1 MRVTLN
7 KMISRITLLGGG
19 LICFFLISSLFGGDS
34 HVWLIFFK
42 EGWKPPTSLKRSAFL
57 CVSLFGSLR
66 HHLISNLI
74 PVLIFWMSGDV
85 PMSLKTSCD
94 KVHRINSF
102 GHLNISNNCR
112 WKKFCTSFFSHYLHL
127 FAGFFIHPRWCR
139 ISSINRSTFS
149 KINIAFPLP
158 STIFPML
165 CHFLLP

>member
-7 KMISRITLLGGG
+7 NMI
-19 LICFFLISSLFGGDS
+19 ICFFYFIPIWGRFPCLT
-34 HVWLIFFK
+34 HIFQR
-42 EGWKPPTSLKRSAFL
+42 GLKPPTVFLKRSAFL

-66 HHLISNLI
+66 PYSISNLI

-112 WKKFCTSFFSHYLHL
+112 WKKFCTSFFPTIYIYLK
-127 FAGFFIHPRWCR
+127 GFIHPMWLFG
-139 ISSINRSTFS
+139 ISSINRSTYSQKSILLFLS
-149 KINIAFPLP
+149 LP
-158 STIFPML
+158 QFPML